1 MSSKKYGR
9 PLHLEPRSSQYFAM
23 ALFVLHG
30 MALVVATNLTIPGW
44 MSIVL
49 SVVVLANFYTTFNI
63 HILGR
68 GPNAILSMVWDN
80 DGEWKVING
89 QGEELEVSLLPSSY
103 VHQYLVVLNFLI
115 NKGGRR
121 TAILLRDS
129 LDPKTFRELLVR
141 MRIEADS

>member
-1 MSSKKYGR
+1 VSSKKYGR
-9 PLHLEPRSSQYFAM
+9 PLHLEPRSSQYFAL

-30 MALVVATNLTIPGW
+30 MALVVAANLTIPGW
-44 MSIVL
+44 ISIAL
-49 SVVVLANFYTTFNI
+49 SVAVLANFYTTFNN

-68 GPNAILSMVWDN
+68 GPNAILSMVWGN
-80 DGEWKVING
+80 DGEWKVIDG
-89 QGEELEVSLLPSSY
+89 KGEELEVSLLPTSY

-141 MRIEADS
+141 MRLEAS